1 MRLMSKPKMAK
12 FVNFVSDCQ
21 LLTKKAC
28 NLDYAQKFSPH
39 YEQMTTL
46 IRQLLNFRFRISN
59 KLAAFRRF
67 LCWLLIYLHL

>member
-12 FVNFVSDCQ
+12 LVNFVSDCQ

-46 IRQLLNFRFRISN
+46 IR
-59 KLAAFRRF
+59 
-67 LCWLLIYLHL
+67 